1 MTEAP
6 LVAVGQVLR
15 PYGLRGE
22 VKVRPLTDRPRERF
36 GRLDRCVLWEP
47 DRDRREECRIASCR
61 FDGETVLIR
70 VEGVDSPEAA
80 RRFQG
85 RLLAVSRDEVLPPA
99 EGQFYPWQL
108 EGAVVE
114 TRDGRPVGRFVRVE
128 SGAQDLWVVEDE
140 GRQRLIPAVAS
151 IVVEVSVADR
161 RIVIDPPEGLLE
173 L

>member
-1 MTEAP
+1 VTEAP

-36 GRLDRCVLWEP
+36 GRLERCVLWEP
-47 DRDRREECRIASCR
+47 DRDLREECRIASCR

-85 RLLAVSRDEVLPPA
+85 RLLAVSRDEVLPLA

-128 SGAQDLWVVEDE
+128 SGAQDLWVIEDE